1 MGSMVGVMQPAIR
14 EVALQM
20 NQHAFNQQL
29 GRGASNQ
36 MYQPP
41 SNPFSYDTYTAAR
54 RPNYMTFGPNQQF
67 YQPIYQPRYEQQ
79 FRTMDQ
85 MYQMPTYTRP
95 LTPQPMQSQYR
106 PIPFMNQTQIDA
118 KAQAQA
124 AVDAAAAA
132 AASPP
137 SFDGGS
143 AKSGGRV
150 HGEGIDSLLRK

>member
-1 MGSMVGVMQPAIR
+1 MGQMAGILQPY
-14 EVALQM
+14 LTSFGNQM
-20 NQHAFNQQL
+20 NQQSFNQQL

-41 SNPFSYDTYTAAR
+41 SNPFSYDPYTAAR

-95 LTPQPMQSQYR
+95 LIPQRMQSQYR

-124 AVDAAAAA
+124 AADAAAAS
-132 AASPP
+132 SPP
-137 SFDGGS
+137 SFSGYGAKAGG
-143 AKSGGRV
+143 KV